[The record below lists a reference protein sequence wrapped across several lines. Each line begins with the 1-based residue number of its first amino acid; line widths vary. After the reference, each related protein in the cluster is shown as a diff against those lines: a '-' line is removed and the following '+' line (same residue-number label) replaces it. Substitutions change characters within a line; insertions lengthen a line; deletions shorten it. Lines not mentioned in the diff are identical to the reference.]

1 MEDFNEIISQ
11 DEKAGATL
19 KPYRQMEIF
28 REALEDCGL
37 SDLGFED
44 SKYTW
49 CNGREVQC
57 SNHNPL
63 LISFAI
69 LSMLAN
75 PKREYSDMRL
85 TGQGRENVLT
95 SLSKLRPVI
104 AEKREKIKELQ
115 RLNQGELSESIK
127 EVQKDV
133 DNFLEAED
141 LKWCQRAKQRW
152 FKDGDRNTQ
161 FIHSYAN
168 QRKKSNSILSIS
180 NEDGVHATQPKEVSD
195 LFQAFYMDVF
205 TTSQPQ
211 GIKDS
216 IAHLGK
222 TVTAEM
228 NSQLLNE
235 FTSKEI

>member
-49 CNGREVQC
+49 CNGRE
-57 SNHNPL
+57 
-63 LISFAI
+63 
-69 LSMLAN
+69 
-75 PKREYSDMRL
+75 
-85 TGQGRENVLT
+85 GREFTKERLDRV
-95 SLSKLRPVI
+95 VI